1 MRAKRVFSILLAA
14 VLALSLLPSAALA
27 EGDGP
32 AGTGWTPLT
41 DAVSGN
47 ITSTTSFLAGDEHA
61 NHEGWTELTEAISGQ
76 TLTENG
82 NYYLTGNVSLTNK
95 VHIKA
100 DVTICLCGHTI
111 TKDSTIAFQVY
122 STGSLTICDCVGGGR
137 VEAGNAIYMQSGT
150 VTIKDV
156 TIDGGSR
163 SAIMEYSGST
173 INVISGTITGGD
185 GSNPTIKMNGGEL
198 HISGGIIGDNSTN
211 YSVELS
217 NESEL
222 YLSGNPTFVR
232 KPNGAYTTYAEIYLV
247 GQGSSDAVD
256 NTIYAAD
263 SGAAYTG
270 GELDIKL
277 STNYSGLKDGVTIV
291 QSVSVE
297 NYDKFAL
304 LGIEDGK
311 GLNFNDT
318 AGTLVYGT
326 YVPYVPKHTHDV
338 TGGTGGEAVT
348 WNELTKETLGYT
360 YELSTGNYYLSENLT
375 VYRPITIIGNVKLCL
390 NGKTL
395 SGSGIS
401 TLDVSGTSANLTI
414 CDCGDAGQVKN
425 TAQNGQGAVDVGASK
440 TLKLYGGRLDG
451 GSHRG
456 VSTSSN
462 SKVYIYGGTIA
473 GTDAEHGALE
483 ISGAD
488 VYMTGGQVAGN
499 VNLESAGELYLGD
512 NPEISGNVVFV
523 HDSCKLYAAA
533 NETPY
538 SGGDVRIDYKPT
550 PVDETA
556 VVYGVNNEN
565 EGKFTLVYP
574 EDKYLI
580 PSEGNLVF
588 SSTPPADEHTHGVDG
603 GTGDIEW
610 TKWDGTTD
618 LEAGNY
624 YIENNITLSKTI
636 TVSGAVN
643 LCLNGKTISYSGNS
657 SNKHAFS
664 VKGSFTV
671 CDCKGGGEIQQ
682 LSNSAANYYTIE
694 VKAYTTF
701 NLYGGTI
708 TAEGNSVAVHTVQ
721 QGTINVYG
729 GSIEGTTYQGAIT
742 SSGGE
747 VTIAGGS
754 VSKIWMQGTELY
766 LTGAPVIGS
775 VYLNKN
781 ENVQIPN
788 KVYAAKEGE
797 NYSGGNVTIST
808 NEQNIV
814 SGTVIVHDVSDSNA
828 DKFTF
833 TGYELEKVDND
844 LVVKDPDTP
853 TGHKHAVD
861 GSAGTQTWTEWDGKT
876 NLTAAGYYYLAE
888 NAEPTAAI
896 EVTADV
902 HLCLNGKTI
911 SREKTSGS
919 EVFKVTGKLTICDCS
934 EEGTGEVKI
943 NINSSSAAVRLTNYG
958 KLTLYGGTL
967 DGGSGNGVFASGANT
982 EVTIAGGTVSGTR
995 SGGALGVSGGT
1006 ATITGGTVNGVKL
1019 QNRAELYLGG
1029 APDVGTVSMAKSGT
1043 AKGYDNQIFA
1053 AADSTAY
1060 AGGKITLTSDDDNI
1074 PENTVIVQKVNDNN
1088 DELFAL
1094 TGYVLERSEDN
1105 LVVGAASAIELSVT
1119 VPEGLTYGDTKPLT
1133 ITVEPA
1139 DAALAFAFAGQSP
1152 NDNGSDKFSVTK
1164 GSDGTYSLYA
1174 GAAGDFTL
1182 TVTATK
1188 DGYSQKQ
1195 ETVSFSVGK
1204 AALTVKAED
1213 KSITYGD
1220 AAPVYTATYSGF
1232 VGDDGAED
1240 LTGTL
1245 TFTCAYTKGS
1255 PVGTYPITPS
1265 GLTSDNYNITFVPG
1279 TLTVGKANYPGTVT
1293 PPTGLTATYGDTLAD
1308 VTLPENPNGVWS
1320 WKDATTSVGNAG
1332 ENSFTLVFTPT
1343 DTSYNPVEVEATV
1356 TVGKAALTVTADNAT
1371 VAYGEPKPDFTAQIT
1386 GFVNGEGKGDLTGT
1400 LEFDCAYAV
1409 GSPVGTYPIKPKGLT
1424 SDNYNIS
1431 FVPGTL
1437 TVTENA
1443 VPMPT
1448 APVGKTLTYNAGL
1461 QDLIIPGSAEHGTM
1475 YYSLSQNGPWNAAVP
1490 QAKDAGVYTVWYKV
1504 VGDPGYSDTAPNSVT
1519 AVINKAPLTIKA
1531 LDRRAYV
1538 GERIPAFAYD
1548 VVGLFGSD
1556 TLDKAPSFSCNA
1568 NMNMPGTYVI
1578 RIFGAEAANYD
1589 ISYVNGILTVEH
1601 RFVIPGYK
1609 ITVVVVG
1616 KGEAS
1621 ASAGWAD
1628 AGSVISV
1635 ISKADEGYT
1644 LGSITVETES
1654 GRSVAMKDGKFTMPN
1669 DSVVV
1674 TVTFEKKGEPFYD
1687 VRPGDWFYDAVIWA
1701 YENGIMDGM
1710 DIGWFQPD
1718 GTVSRAMAVTVL
1730 YRMEGQPAVSGSSGF
1745 TDVVSGSWYDDA
1757 VTWASK
1763 NGIVLGVTEDTYRPN
1778 DPVTREQLAA
1788 ILFRYADY
1796 KGYDTSASADLTGCA
1811 DYAEVSAYAVP
1822 ALRWACGCGIIDGSA
1837 GKLDPRSGATRAQ
1850 LATMLM
1856 RFDKAAK

>member
-47 ITSTTSFLAGDEHA
+47 ITSTT
-61 NHEGWTELTEAISGQ
+61 
-76 TLTENG
+76 
-82 NYYLTGNVSLTNK
+82 NYYLEGDVVLSKYITAVGEGVE
-95 VHIKA
+95 
-100 DVTICLCGHTI
+100 VTIDLRGHKLSGAALKTR
-111 TKDSTIAFQVY
+111 TNGT
-122 STGSLTICDCVGGGR
+122 LTILDTVGGGSI
-137 VEAGNAIYMQSGT
+137 EQQNAIQPEGGT
-150 VTIKDV
+150 VNIRGG
-156 TIDGGSR
+156 TIDGLSG
-163 SAIMEYSGST
+163 SAIKTTSSGAM
-173 INVISGTITGGD
+173 INISGGTLTSNSTTAAAVYVAGD
-185 GSNPTIKMNGGEL
+185 EL
-198 HISGGIIGDNSTN
+198 HISGGTIGDENTK
-211 YSVELS
+211 YCVQLAEGA
-217 NESEL
+217 EL
-222 YLSGNPTFVR
+222 YLSGEPTFAW
-232 KPNGAYTTYAEIYLV
+232 KSGTQFSAGAAIYLA
-247 GQGSSDAVD
+247 GSSSNSAI
-256 NTIYAAD
+256 NNAIHAAD
-263 SGAAYTG
+263 GGDAYTG
-270 GELDIKL
+270 GKLDIAL
-277 STNYSGLKDGVTIV
+277 SGSNWGFEKDDENVTIV
-291 QSVSVE
+291 RSVSVE

-375 VYRPITIIGNVKLCL
+375 VSRPITIIGDVKLCL

-395 SGSGIS
+395 SGSGNS

-425 TAQNGQGAVDVGASK
+425 TAQNGQSAVDVGASK

-488 VYMTGGQVAGN
+488 VYMTGGNVAGN
-499 VNLESAGELYLGD
+499 VNLESAGELYLGG

-523 HDSCKLYAAA
+523 HESCKLHAAA
-533 NETPY
+533 NDTPY

-550 PVDETA
+550 PTDETA

-610 TKWDGTTD
+610 TAWDGTTN
-618 LEAGNY
+618 LTAGNY

-636 TVSGAVN
+636 NVSGAVN
-643 LCLNGKTISYSGNS
+643 LCLNGKTISYSGS
-657 SNKHAFS
+657 SSTGKKHVFS
-664 VKGSFTV
+664 VNGTFSV

-682 LSNSAANYYTIE
+682 LSNSAASYYTIE
-694 VKAYTTF
+694 VKAYATF

-943 NINSSSAAVRLTNYG
+943 NINSNSAAVRLTNYG

-967 DGGSGNGVFASGANT
+967 DGGSGNGVFASGSST
-982 EVTIAGGTVSGTR
+982 KVTIT
-995 SGGALGVSGGT
+995 GGAVMGKRDNGCALGLDSAT
-1006 ATITGGTVNGVKL
+1006 ATITGGTVEGVRL
-1019 QNRAELYLGG
+1019 QGIYGKLYLGG
-1029 APDVGTVSMAKSGT
+1029 NPSVGPVLLYTTDGSAIYKSQIHAVANDVPYTGNTITINTKYKNMAPDTDIVYNVNDDNASKFTLTDYQLERKENNLVIAKN
-1043 AKGYDNQIFA
+1043 KD
-1053 AADSTAY
+1053 
-1060 AGGKITLTSDDDNI
+1060 ITLN
-1074 PENTVIVQKVNDNN
+1074 
-1088 DELFAL
+1088 
-1094 TGYVLERSEDN
+1094 
-1105 LVVGAASAIELSVT
+1105 VT
-1119 VPEGLTYGDTKPLT
+1119 VPALNYGDTKPLE
-1133 ITVEPA
+1133 IEVVPA
-1139 DAALAFAFAGQSP
+1139 DATLTYKVTGKTPSDTSTAIKVEDGQI
-1152 NDNGSDKFSVTK
+1152 T
-1164 GSDGTYSLYA
+1164 A
-1174 GAAGDFTL
+1174 GAVGNFIL
-1182 TVTATK
+1182 TVTATA
-1188 DGYSQKQ
+1188 DGYNQK
-1195 ETVSFSVGK
+1195 EVTVEFTVGK
-1204 AALTVKAED
+1204 AELTVTADD
-1213 KSITYGD
+1213 KTIAYGD
-1220 AAPVYTATYSGF
+1220 AAPAFTVTYDGF
-1232 VGDDGAED
+1232 VNGDDEGD
-1240 LTGTL
+1240 LGGTL
-1245 TFTCAYTKGS
+1245 AFACDYEKGDD
-1255 PVGTYPITPS
+1255 VGTYPITPS

-1308 VTLPENPNGVWS
+1308 VTLPENDDGVWS
-1320 WKDATTSVGNAG
+1320 WKDAGTTSVGNAG
-1332 ENSFTLVFTPT
+1332 GNSFTLVFTPN
-1343 DTSYNPVEVEATV
+1343 DTGYNQVEVEATV
-1356 TVGKAALTVTADNAT
+1356 TVGKAALTVTADNVT
-1371 VAYGEPKPDFTAQIT
+1371 VAYGEPKPEFTAQIN
-1386 GFVNGEGKGDLTGT
+1386 GFVNDDYEGDLTGT
-1400 LEFDCAYAV
+1400 LEFDCAYAA

-1424 SDNYNIS
+1424 SNNYSIS
-1431 FVPGTL
+1431 FVDGTL

-1448 APVGKTLTYNAGL
+1448 APVGKTLTYNSGL
-1461 QDLIIPGSAEHGTM
+1461 QDLILPGSAEHGTM

-1538 GERIPAFAYD
+1538 GERMPAFAYD
-1548 VVGLFGSD
+1548 VVGLLGSD

-1796 KGYDTSASADLTGCA
+1796 KGYDRSASADLTGYA